1 MHCSLQ
7 LEECYLAEHQ
17 HMGSAINIYIDVV
30 HYKTI
35 LPISASL
42 LSLRLTQSSVT
53 QCGIKSKVFIVNLKK
68 LSCAI
73 HAKCAHWNHTNYSF
87 TQLCIRRRHWKVR
100 QKSINNI
107 TGFLWVCF
115 QERKKILP
123 DLENTGHFWKNLEC
137 EMSAAF
143 FRAAVKSLLHCAC
156 NDQI

>member
-1 MHCSLQ
+1 M
-7 LEECYLAEHQ
+7 
-17 HMGSAINIYIDVV
+17 

-115 QERKKILP
+115 QERKK
-123 DLENTGHFWKNLEC
+123 NTARFWKIQGISEKIWNVKWVQHFLEQ
-137 EMSAAF
+137 
-143 FRAAVKSLLHCAC
+143 LLKVYCTAHAMIRYKNNGWLPLHTLTRSC
-156 NDQI
+156 QK